1 MRNPIIVLALAT
13 GLVACNGTVTADQ
26 IVAEIAKNCGIA
38 VVIADIAAV
47 MAKESGA
54 ASVANI
60 AKSVCD
66 QFNSAGGKAKA
77 SRTSDG
83 AALAGSVTVN
93 GVDVH
98 YVTK

>member
-1 MRNPIIVLALAT
+1 VRNTIIALALAT
-13 GLVACNGTVTADQ
+13 GLTACNGTVTADS

-38 VVIADIAAV
+38 VVIADIAAIMV
-47 MAKESGA
+47 KQSGGA
-54 ASVANI
+54 TVSGI

-66 QFNSAGGKAKA
+66 AFTSTGGKAKA
-77 SRTSDG
+77 SRTG
-83 AALAGSVTVN
+83 EGGALAGVVQVD